1 MHDIISEVKVIFCKR
16 TADIIFLVPS
26 LGDKLL
32 ILRNDYVIAALFID
46 SRAQTVVYFFSAVER
61 ENDVRHLAVDKVNA
75 VIVEQN
81 TVCSHC
87 ETEVLIV
94 LFLDRSC
101 ILDNFFNNIEIHERL
116 AAEEIK
122 FEVVSVCG
130 MFDKEIYRSLADLE
144 RHELSAVAEIALSGK
159 AILTAEIAVVRYVE
173 AHRLYR
179 RLSEHICKGS
189 VGILGEKRIVI
200 TQSLEFGISV
210 DDILLIKP
218 LVHKS

>member
-1 MHDIISEVKVIFCKR
+1 MHDIIGEVKIIFCKC

-32 ILRNDYVIAALFID
+32 ILRNDYIIAALFID

-61 ENDVRHLAVDKVNA
+61 ENDVRHLAIDKINA

-81 TVCSHC
+81 AVCSHC
-87 ETEVLIV
+87 ETEVLVV
-94 LFLDRSC
+94 LFLDRPC
-101 ILDNFFNNIEIHERL
+101 ILNNFFHDIEIHKRL

-122 FEVVSVCG
+122 LEIMSVCR
-130 MFDKEIYRSLADLE
+130 MFDKKIYRSLADLE

-189 VGILGEKRIVI
+189 VGILGEKRVVI

>member
-1 MHDIISEVKVIFCKR
+1 MHDIIGEVKVIFCKR
-16 TADIIFLVPS
+16 TTDIIFLVPS
-26 LGDKLL
+26 LSDKLL
-32 ILRNDYVIAALFID
+32 IFRNDYVIAALFID

-61 ENDVRHLAVDKVNA
+61 ENDVRHLAVDKINT

-81 TVCSHC
+81 TVCGHC
-87 ETEVLIV
+87 ESEVLVV

-101 ILDNFFNNIEIHERL
+101 ILDNFFHNIEIHERL

-122 FEVVSVCG
+122 LEVVSVCR
-130 MFDKEIYRSLADLE
+130 MLDKKIYRSLADLE

>member
-1 MHDIISEVKVIFCKR
+1 MHDIIGEIKIIFRKC

-32 ILRNDYVIAALFID
+32 ILRNDYVIAALLVGG
-46 SRAQTVVYFFSAVER
+46 RAQTVVYFFSAVER
-61 ENDVRHLAVDKVNA
+61 ENDVRHLAVDKINT

-87 ETEVLIV
+87 ETEVLVV

-130 MFDKEIYRSLADLE
+130 MFDKEIYRSLADLK
-144 RHELSAVAEIALSGK
+144 RHKLSAVTKIALSGK
-159 AILTAEIAVVRYVE
+159 AILATEIAVVRYVE

-179 RLSEHICKGS
+179 RLGEHIRKGS
-189 VGILGEKRIVI
+189 VGIFREERIVI

>member
-1 MHDIISEVKVIFCKR
+1 MHDIIGKIKIILRKC

-61 ENDVRHLAVDKVNA
+61 ENDVRHLAVDKINT

-87 ETEVLIV
+87 ETEILIV

-101 ILDNFFNNIEIHERL
+101 ILDDFFNNIEIHERL
-116 AAEEIK
+116 AAEEVK
-122 FEVVSVCG
+122 
-130 MFDKEIYRSLADLE
+130 L
-144 RHELSAVAEIALSGK
+144 
-159 AILTAEIAVVRYVE
+159 
-173 AHRLYR
+173 
-179 RLSEHICKGS
+179 
-189 VGILGEKRIVI
+189 
-200 TQSLEFGISV
+200 
-210 DDILLIKP
+210 
-218 LVHKS
+218 